1 MNLKLK
7 KIRSVTKTHPD
18 SSYCGEW
25 EKRMCVKNYHKNGKN
40 ISFRNVRQPIWC
52 VDGNR
57 NRNFDILWK
66 KRNLKQNTNI
76 WRAVWWN
83 VCWTIF
89 WMEFYKWKWIWE
101 VFGIFTDENSSKLNY
116 ISLLNIS
123 MVSRFSN
130 SVLSVED
137 SCGFFF
143 LISSEFNS
151 FYELLDLIS
160 LNAILEVP
168 KGNIP

>member
-1 MNLKLK
+1 MG
-7 KIRSVTKTHPD
+7 KIFHS
-18 SSYCGEW
+18 EMW
-25 EKRMCVKNYHKNGKN
+25 
-40 ISFRNVRQPIWC
+40 
-52 VDGNR
+52 GNR
-57 NRNFDILWK
+57 SDLLMGNLFFLFTRLRHSME

-89 WMEFYKWKWIWE
+89 WMEFYKWKCIWE